1 MGALAPA
8 SYIVFGSRLLQQLLR
23 WKEENVLVSPAS
35 VGFALSMAAAAGGH
49 ESIDLRVLYRA
60 PGHSSSQMRA
70 RRYRVNSNTV
80 ITGAG
85 PPAFMLPP
93 EDCHVV

>member
-1 MGALAPA
+1 VGALAPA

-49 ESIDLRVLYRA
+49 ESIDLRVLYAGLSLRGWRSSLA
-60 PGHSSSQMRA
+60 PEHLRDHGA
-70 RRYRVNSNTV
+70 R
-80 ITGAG
+80 
-85 PPAFMLPP
+85 
-93 EDCHVV
+93 